1 MIFFFFL
8 TPLSSKDLTM
18 SLYCGIACR
27 RKSFWCYRLLS
38 TYVTKTRY
46 LFELKEDDD
55 ACKKAQQTG
64 AFYLFHNLA
73 PLLQKSE
80 HRYLPPQHSLL
91 ELEKLLGKFGQDTQ
105 RVEDSVLIGCSERQ
119 EAWFAL
125 DLGLN
130 SSSSINA
137 SLEKPEMETE
147 LKGSFIE
154 LRKAFFRLHVKDA
167 SLLST
172 AQALLRWHDAHQFC
186 SRSGQPTKKNMAG
199 SKRVCPSNKIIY
211 YPQMAPVVIT
221 LVSDGTRC
229 LLARQSSFPKGMY
242 SALAGFCD
250 IGESLEEAVRR
261 EVAEEVGLELERLQ
275 YSASQHWPFPNSSL
289 MIACHATVK
298 PGQTEIQVNLRE
310 LEAAAWF
317 SHDEVVT
324 ALKRNHPYAQQ
335 QNGTSSFWLPPKLA
349 IAHQLIKEWVEN
361 PTCSSLPA

>member
-1 MIFFFFL
+1 
-8 TPLSSKDLTM
+8 M

-27 RKSFWCYRLLS
+27 RKPFWCYRLLS

-46 LFELKEDDD
+46 LFELKEDND

-64 AFYLFHNLA
+64 AFYLFHGLA

-80 HRYLPPQHSLL
+80 HQYLAPKYNLS
-91 ELEKLLGKFGQDTQ
+91 ELERLLGKFGQDAQ
-105 RVEDSVLIGCSERQ
+105 RIEDSVLIGCSEQQ

-125 DLGLN
+125 NLN
-130 SSSSINA
+130 SSSSTNA
-137 SLEKPEMETE
+137 SLQKLEMERE
-147 LKGSFIE
+147 LQGSFTE
-154 LRKAFFRLHVKDA
+154 LRKALFRLNMKDA

-186 SRSGQPTKKNMAG
+186 SRCGQPTKKNVAG
-199 SKRVCPSNKIIY
+199 SKRVCPASKSIY

-261 EVAEEVGLELERLQ
+261 EVAEEVGLEIERLQ

-324 ALKRNHPYAQQ
+324 ALRIKDPYTQQ
-335 QNGTSSFWLPPKLA
+335 QNGTVPFWLPPKLA
-349 IAHQLIKEWVEN
+349 IAHHLIKEWVEK
-361 PTCSSLPA
+361 PTCSAVPA

>member
-1 MIFFFFL
+1 
-8 TPLSSKDLTM
+8 M

-27 RKSFWCYRLLS
+27 RKSFWCYRPLS

-73 PLLQKSE
+73 PLLQKSG
-80 HRYLPPQHSLL
+80 HQYLAPQHSLL
-91 ELEKLLGKFGQDTQ
+91 ELERLLGKFGQDSQ
-105 RVEDSVLIGCSERQ
+105 RIEDSVLIGCSEQQ

-137 SLEKPEMETE
+137 SLQKPEVEKE
-147 LKGSFIE
+147 LTGSFTE
-154 LRKAFFRLHVKDA
+154 LRKALYQLNVKDA

-172 AQALLRWHDAHQFC
+172 AQALLRWHDTHQFC

-199 SKRVCPSNKIIY
+199 SKRVCSSNKIIY

-229 LLARQSSFPKGMY
+229 LLARQSFFPKGMY

-250 IGESLEEAVRR
+250 IGESLEETVRR
-261 EVAEEVGLELERLQ
+261 EVAEEVGLEVERLH

-298 PGQTEIQVNLRE
+298 PGQTEIQLNLRE
-310 LEAAAWF
+310 LEAASWF
-317 SHDEVVT
+317 SHNEVAI
-324 ALKRNHPYAQQ
+324 ALRRNNPYTQQ
-335 QNGTSSFWLPPKLA
+335 QNRAFPFWLPPKFA
-349 IAHQLIKEWVEN
+349 IAHQLIKEWVEK
-361 PTCSSLPA
+361 PTRSTLPV